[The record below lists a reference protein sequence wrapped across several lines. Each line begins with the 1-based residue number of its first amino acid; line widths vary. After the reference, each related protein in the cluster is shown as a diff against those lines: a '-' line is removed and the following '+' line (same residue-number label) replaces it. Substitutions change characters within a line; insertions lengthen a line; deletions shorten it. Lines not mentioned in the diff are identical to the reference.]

1 MAHPWHDVSPG
12 DQLPHE
18 FHGVIEIPMGSKV
31 KYEIDKP
38 SGLIKLDRIL
48 YSAVHYPANYGFIP
62 QSLGEDNDPLDI
74 LVFCQ
79 EPVVPLTIIH
89 SRVIGLMDMID
100 TGKRDHKVLAVAVND
115 PEYNSY
121 RSITELPAHR
131 LAMLKR
137 FFLDYKT
144 LEHKIVEVDEF
155 HPPSAAL
162 PIITQAMD
170 RYRQARPTLLPQSF
184 S

>member
-1 MAHPWHDVSPG
+1 MSHPWHDVSPG
-12 DQLPHE
+12 DQLPRE
-18 FHGVIEIPMGSKV
+18 FRGLIEIPMNSKV

-38 SGLIKLDRIL
+38 SGLIKLDRML
-48 YSAVHYPANYGFIP
+48 HSAVHYPANYGFIP
-62 QSLGEDNDPLDI
+62 QSLGEDGDPLDI

-89 SRVIGLMDMID
+89 SRVIGIMDMID
-100 TGKRDHKVLAVAVND
+100 SGKRDHKVLAVATSD

-121 RSITELPAHR
+121 QDISQLPPHR

-144 LEHKIVEVDEF
+144 LEQKVVEVDQF
-155 HPPSAAL
+155 HPATSAY
-162 PIITQAMD
+162 PIITEAMA
-170 RYRQARPTLLPQSF
+170 RYREARAKQLI
-184 S
+184 

>member
-18 FHGVIEIPMGSKV
+18 FRGIIEIPMGSKV

-38 SGLIKLDRIL
+38 SGLIKLDRML

-62 QSLGEDNDPLDI
+62 QSLGEDGDPLDI

-79 EPVVPLTIIH
+79 EPVVPLTIIQ
-89 SRVIGLMDMID
+89 SRVIGLMDMVD
-100 TGKRDHKVLAVAVND
+100 TGKRDHKVLAVAMND

-121 RSITELPAHR
+121 RDISELPPHR
-131 LAMLKR
+131 LEMLRR

-144 LEHKIVEVDEF
+144 LEKKTVEVDNF
-155 HPPSAAL
+155 HRAESAY
-162 PIITQAMD
+162 PVITEAIA
-170 RYRQARPTLLPQSF
+170 RYREARDRKVI
-184 S
+184 

>member
-1 MAHPWHDVSPG
+1 MSHPWHDVSPG
-12 DQLPHE
+12 DKLPGE
-18 FHGVIEIPMGSKV
+18 FRGVIEIPMGSKV

-48 YSAVHYPANYGFIP
+48 HSAVHYPANYGFIP
-62 QSLGEDNDPLDI
+62 QTLGEDGDPLDI

-79 EPVVPLTIIH
+79 EPVVPLTIIQA
-89 SRVIGLMDMID
+89 RVVGLMDMID
-100 TGKRDHKVLAVAVND
+100 TGKRDHKVLGVAIND

-121 RSITELPAHR
+121 QSVNDLPGHR

-144 LEHKIVEVDEF
+144 LENKIVEVDEF
-155 HPPSAAL
+155 HSADVAY
-162 PIITQAMD
+162 PIITDALS
-170 RYRQARPTLLPQSF
+170 RYRLARASLITRS
-184 S
+184 

>member
-1 MAHPWHDVSPG
+1 MSHPWHDVSPG
-12 DQLPHE
+12 DKLPTE
-18 FHGVIEIPMGSKV
+18 FRGVIEIPMGSKV

-38 SGLIKLDRIL
+38 SGLIKLDRML
-48 YSAVHYPANYGFIP
+48 HSAVHYPANYGFIP
-62 QSLGEDNDPLDI
+62 QTLGEDGDPLDI

-89 SRVIGLMDMID
+89 ARVIGLMDMVD
-100 TGKRDHKVLAVAVND
+100 TGKRDHKVLGVAISD

-121 RSITELPAHR
+121 QSVKDLPSHR

-137 FFLDYKT
+137 FFLDYKL
-144 LEHKIVEVDEF
+144 LENKVVEVDEF
-155 HPPSAAL
+155 HSAEAAY
-162 PIITQAMD
+162 PIIDDALS
-170 RYRQARPTLLPQSF
+170 RYRLNRASLVSG

>member
-1 MAHPWHDVSPG
+1 MAHPWHEVSPG
-12 DQLPHE
+12 DKVPSE
-18 FHGVIEIPMGSKV
+18 FRGIIEIPMGSKV

-38 SGLIKLDRIL
+38 SGLIKLDRML

-62 QSLGEDNDPLDI
+62 QTLGEDGDPLDI

-79 EPVVPLTIIH
+79 EPVVPLTIID

-100 TGKRDHKVLAVAVND
+100 TGKRDHKVLAVAISD

-121 RSITELPAHR
+121 QSVFELPAHR

-144 LEHKIVEVDEF
+144 LERKMVEVDEF
-155 HPPSAAL
+155 LPPEAAF
-162 PIITQAMD
+162 PIINDALE
-170 RYRQARPTLLPQSF
+170 RYRNARGSLLPANLR
-184 S
+184 

>member
-1 MAHPWHDVSPG
+1 MSHPWHDVSPG
-12 DQLPHE
+12 DQLPME
-18 FHGVIEIPMGSKV
+18 FRGVIEIPMGSKV

-62 QSLGEDNDPLDI
+62 QTLGEDGDPLDI

-100 TGKRDHKVLAVAVND
+100 TGKRDHKILAVAVND

-121 RSITELPAHR
+121 QNISELPKHR
-131 LAMLKR
+131 LEMLKR

-144 LEHKIVEVDEF
+144 LERKIVEVDEF
-155 HPPSAAL
+155 HSVDKAL
-162 PIITQAMD
+162 PIIED
-170 RYRQARPTLLPQSF
+170 SLIRYQDARAKRF
-184 S
+184 I

>member
-1 MAHPWHDVSPG
+1 MSHPWHDVSPG
-12 DQLPHE
+12 DQLPKE
-18 FHGVIEIPMGSKV
+18 FRGVIEIPMGSKV

-38 SGLIKLDRIL
+38 SGLIKLDRML

-62 QSLGEDNDPLDI
+62 QSLGEDGDPLDI

-89 SRVIGLMDMID
+89 SRVIGMMDMID

-121 RSITELPAHR
+121 QNIAELPKHR
-131 LAMLKR
+131 LEMLKR

-144 LEHKIVEVDEF
+144 LERKMVEVDEF
-155 HPPSAAL
+155 HSVEKAL
-162 PIITQAMD
+162 PIIEQALI
-170 RYRQARPTLLPQSF
+170 RYKDARAKQLI
-184 S
+184 

>member
-1 MAHPWHDVSPG
+1 MSHPWHDVSPG
-12 DQLPHE
+12 DQLPME
-18 FHGVIEIPMGSKV
+18 FRGVIEIPMGSKV

-62 QSLGEDNDPLDI
+62 QTLGEDGDPLDI

-121 RSITELPAHR
+121 QSISELPKHR
-131 LAMLKR
+131 LEMLKR

-155 HPPSAAL
+155 HSVDKAL
-162 PIITQAMD
+162 PIIED
-170 RYRQARPTLLPQSF
+170 SLIRYQEARAKRLI
-184 S
+184 

>member
-1 MAHPWHDVSPG
+1 MSHPWHDVSPG
-12 DQLPHE
+12 DQLPME
-18 FHGVIEIPMGSKV
+18 FRGVIEIPMGSKV

-62 QSLGEDNDPLDI
+62 QTLGEDGDPLDI

-121 RSITELPAHR
+121 QNISELPKHR
-131 LAMLKR
+131 LEMLKR

-155 HPPSAAL
+155 HSVDKAL
-162 PIITQAMD
+162 PIIED
-170 RYRQARPTLLPQSF
+170 SLIRYQEARAKRLI
-184 S
+184 

>member
-1 MAHPWHDVSPG
+1 MSHPWHDVSPG
-12 DQLPHE
+12 DQLPKE
-18 FHGVIEIPMGSKV
+18 FRGVIEIPMGSKV

-38 SGLIKLDRIL
+38 SGLIKLDRML
-48 YSAVHYPANYGFIP
+48 FSAVHYPANYGFIP
-62 QSLGEDNDPLDI
+62 QSLGEDGDPLDI

-115 PEYNSY
+115 PEYSNY
-121 RSITELPAHR
+121 QDINQLPPHR
-131 LAMLKR
+131 LQMLKR

-144 LEHKIVEVDEF
+144 LEKKIVEVDEF
-155 HPPSAAL
+155 HSADKAY
-162 PIITQAMD
+162 PIITEALD
-170 RYRQARPTLLPQSF
+170 RYQGARAKKLI
-184 S
+184 